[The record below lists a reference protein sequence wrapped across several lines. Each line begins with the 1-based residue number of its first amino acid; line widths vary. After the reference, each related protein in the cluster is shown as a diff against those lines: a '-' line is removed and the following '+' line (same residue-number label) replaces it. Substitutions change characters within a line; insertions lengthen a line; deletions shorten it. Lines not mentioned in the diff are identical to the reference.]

1 MKNERQAGAKA
12 DSSNPA
18 ELLPSASLAQ
28 NPMLSAVYLFLDDI
42 RHPHEAFEYT
52 KQKMFIELQ
61 WQVVRNYN
69 EFVNFIQINGLPKF
83 ISFDHDLADSHY
95 TPEPL
100 WTDYNASKEW
110 QDKQVHNE
118 KTGYECAKWLV
129 DYCID
134 NNLKCPQYYCH
145 SMNPVGKDKIVGLLR
160 SFSNSR

>member
-1 MKNERQAGAKA
+1 MNNHLQTIAEH
-12 DSSNPA
+12 PA
-18 ELLPSASLAQ
+18 PIAVSTL
-28 NPMLSAVYLFLDDI
+28 LSAVYLFLDDI
-42 RHPHEAFEYT
+42 REPSHTFEYT
-52 KQKMFIELQ
+52 KQKMFVELE

-69 EFVNFIQINGLPKF
+69 EFVNFIQLNGLPKF
-83 ISFDHDLADSHY
+83 ISFDHDLSDTHY
-95 TPEPL
+95 TPEHL
-100 WTDYNASKEW
+100 WTDYDKSKEW

-145 SMNPVGKDKIVGLLR
+145 SMNPVGKDNIVGLLA